1 MARWEGNP
9 VGRLEQAALSL
20 FLEQG
25 YDRTTVAQIAK
36 RAGLGE
42 RSFYRHF
49 TDKREVLFGGGYELE
64 KVLVAAI
71 EAVPPGLAALPTLI
85 AAFPATREVIRPREL
100 LHDRA
105 KVIAANPPLQE
116 RELIKV
122 AMLSAA
128 VTDALIRRGD
138 DRVTAQLAT
147 DLGMAT
153 LRVASSLWLAGDD
166 SDFTDLLTAAAAQV
180 AGIANQLS
188 KPAPPARG
196 RAGTS
201 A

>member
-9 VGRLEQAALSL
+9 IGRLEQAALSL

-49 TDKREVLFGGGYELE
+49 TDKREVLFGGGNELE
-64 KVLVAAI
+64 ESLIAAI
-71 EAVPPGLAALPTLI
+71 EAVPAGVAALPTLI
-85 AAFPATREVIRPREL
+85 AAFPATREIIRPREFL
-100 LHDRA
+100 LDRR

-116 RELIKV
+116 RELIKL
-122 AMLSAA
+122 ATLSAA
-128 VTDALIRRGD
+128 VTEALIRRGN

-147 DLGMAT
+147 DLGLAT
-153 LRVASSLWLAGDD
+153 LRVAGDRWLAGDE
-166 SDFTDLLTAAAAQV
+166 SEFADLLTAAAAQLAGV
-180 AGIANQLS
+180 AGQLS
-188 KPAPPARG
+188 QPAREG
-196 RAGTS
+196 DQT
-201 A
+201 

>member
-9 VGRLEQAALSL
+9 IGRLEQAALAL

-49 TDKREVLFGGGYELE
+49 ADKREVLFGGGDELE

-71 EAVPPGLAALPTLI
+71 EAVAPDKAALPTLI

-100 LHDRA
+100 LLDRA
-105 KVIAANPPLQE
+105 KVIAENPPLQE

-122 AMLSAA
+122 AKLSTA
-128 VTDALIRRGD
+128 VTEALIRRGD
-138 DRVTAQLAT
+138 DPVTAQLAT

-153 LRVASSLWLAGDD
+153 LRAAAAHWLAGDE
-166 SDFTDLLTAAAAQV
+166 SDFPDLLTAAAAQV
-180 AGIANQLS
+180 AAIAAQIS
-188 KPAPPARG
+188 ATPASPA
-196 RAGTS
+196 A
-201 A
+201 